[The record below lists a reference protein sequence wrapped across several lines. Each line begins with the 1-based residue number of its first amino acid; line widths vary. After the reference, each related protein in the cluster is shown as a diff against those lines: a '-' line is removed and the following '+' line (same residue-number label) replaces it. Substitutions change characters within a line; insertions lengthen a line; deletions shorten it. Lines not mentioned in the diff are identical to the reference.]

1 MFFVKD
7 ILPKNKDYNNLR
19 FSKKQMDWLL
29 DNESKIW
36 SFIIENKLLY
46 SQRERDYR
54 SFFILHL

>member
-1 MFFVKD
+1 
-7 ILPKNKDYNNLR
+7 
-19 FSKKQMDWLL
+19 MDWLL

-54 SFFILHL
+54 SFFTILHL